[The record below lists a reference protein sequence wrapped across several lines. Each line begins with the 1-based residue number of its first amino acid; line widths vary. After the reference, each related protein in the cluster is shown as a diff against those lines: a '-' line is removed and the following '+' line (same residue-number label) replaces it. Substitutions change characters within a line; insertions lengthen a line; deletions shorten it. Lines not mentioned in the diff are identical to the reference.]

1 MRNNIKR
8 NLYVVDLEENS
19 LEIDESL
26 IASIVKN
33 DRKVIL
39 ALYHET
45 FSVLM
50 SVAVRYKNN
59 EEDQMTIVN
68 NSFMKIIT
76 KIKTF
81 KVGSSFFSWA
91 KRIAQNEV
99 IDDFRKGKRY
109 KELFNF
115 ESEKE
120 QVVQETIDNEI
131 DAKIEAEELER
142 ILNHLPPA
150 TKLVFN
156 MYAIDGY
163 STKEIQQELEI
174 KYETVKW
181 HIKEAR
187 KKLRAILQP
196 EVMPENL

>member
-1 MRNNIKR
+1 MEIDVSRIKR
-8 NLYVVDLEENS
+8 IQDQ
-19 LEIDESL
+19 
-26 IASIVKN
+26 
-33 DRKVIL
+33 DRKTIL
-39 ALYHET
+39 ELYHET

-68 NSFMKIIT
+68 NSFMKIVT
-76 KIKTF
+76 KINTF
-81 KVGSSFFSWA
+81 KVGSSYFSWA

-99 IDDFRKGKRY
+99 IDDFRREKKY

-115 ESEKE
+115 ESE
-120 QVVQETIDNEI
+120 QEPSTEAKVDNEI
-131 DAKIEAEELER
+131 DKQVEAEELER
-142 ILNHLPPA
+142 MLHQLPPA

-163 STKEIQQELEI
+163 STKEIQEELNI
-174 KYETVKW
+174 TYETVKW

-187 KKLRAILQP
+187 KKLRLILAPQA
-196 EVMPENL
+196 MQENL

>member
-1 MRNNIKR
+1 M
-8 NLYVVDLEENS
+8 
-19 LEIDESL
+19 EIDESL

-33 DRKVIL
+33 DRKVVL

-76 KIKTF
+76 KIETY

-99 IDDFRKGKRY
+99 IDDFRKEKRY

-115 ESEKE
+115 ESEEE
-120 QVVQETIDNEI
+120 QVGQETIDNEI

-142 ILNHLPPA
+142 MLHHLPPA

>member
-1 MRNNIKR
+1 MDINKPLIEKI
-8 NLYVVDLEENS
+8 LE
-19 LEIDESL
+19 
-26 IASIVKN
+26 N
-33 DRKVIL
+33 DRKTIL
-39 ALYHET
+39 ELYHET

-68 NSFMKIIT
+68 NSFMKIVT
-76 KIKTF
+76 KIETY
-81 KVGSSFFSWA
+81 KVGSSYFSWA

-99 IDDFRKGKRY
+99 IDEFRREKRY

-115 ESEKE
+115 ESEEE
-120 QVVQETIDNEI
+120 QGTEAIIENEI
-131 DAKIEAEELER
+131 DKQVETEELER
-142 ILNHLPPA
+142 ILHQLPPA
-150 TKLVFN
+150 TKVVFN

-163 STKEIQQELEI
+163 SSKEIQEELNI

-187 KKLRAILQP
+187 KKLRLILAPKAMQ
-196 EVMPENL
+196 ENL

>member
-1 MRNNIKR
+1 
-8 NLYVVDLEENS
+8 
-19 LEIDESL
+19 LEINEHL
-26 IASIVKN
+26 IGHVVQN
-33 DRKVIL
+33 DRKIIL
-39 ALYHET
+39 ELYHET

-50 SVAVRYKNN
+50 SVAVRYKTN

-76 KIKTF
+76 KIESF
-81 KVGSSFFSWA
+81 KVGSSYFSWA

-99 IDDFRKGKRY
+99 IDEYRREKKY

-115 ESEKE
+115 ESEQE
-120 QVVQETIDNEI
+120 ETVHETIENEI

-142 ILNHLPPA
+142 ILHQLPPA

-163 STKEIQQELEI
+163 STKEIEEELNI

-187 KKLRAILQP
+187 KRLRMLLTPQVIQ
-196 EVMPENL
+196 ENL